1 MMAQRIVS
9 KLLATVMVLFG
20 IACMC
25 AAPLYIYIYNE
36 RESAA
41 AEIAAIIAGLV
52 LGSALVYAGARPLQI
67 GRNDARLRGASTTN
81 I

>member
-9 KLLATVMVLFG
+9 NLLGIIVILFG
-20 IACMC
+20 IACIC

-52 LGSALVYAGARPLQI
+52 LGSALIYAGTRLLQI
-67 GRNDARLRGASTTN
+67 GRNGARLRGASTTN

>member
-1 MMAQRIVS
+1 MTAQRIVS
-9 KLLATVMVLFG
+9 NLLGTVMILFG

-36 RESAA
+36 RESAV
-41 AEIAAIIAGLV
+41 AEVSAILAGLL
-52 LGSALVYAGARPLQI
+52 LGSALVYAGARLLQL